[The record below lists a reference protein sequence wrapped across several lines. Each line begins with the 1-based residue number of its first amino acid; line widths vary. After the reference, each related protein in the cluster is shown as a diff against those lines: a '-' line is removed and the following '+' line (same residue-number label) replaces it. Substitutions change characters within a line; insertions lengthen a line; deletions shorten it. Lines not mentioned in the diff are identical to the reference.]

1 MFILSYQIVSDYWV
15 IPNYDILVYFQT
27 YLTLFCGLKKICF
40 TLFCF
45 ANPHDF
51 SHCFTYV
58 VFLVLSRW
66 LWNTF
71 IWKKMWKVP
80 LIVQG
85 PTINWF
91 QWKLTTKLEFWRW
104 NQRFL
109 FSMLLAYHKKSYLI
123 CAEFSKYYVIFIL
136 IFFNL
141 QNWDSQQGRD
151 SCLKI
156 NKYYVIF
163 RK

>member
-1 MFILSYQIVSDYWV
+1 MIT
-15 IPNYDILVYFQT
+15 NYDILVYFQT

-109 FSMLLAYHKKSYLI
+109 FSRYQFSRYRHSSTYTVFWEFEKLCKQKTVLL
-123 CAEFSKYYVIFIL
+123 EEW
-136 IFFNL
+136 FNTKTPK
-141 QNWDSQQGRD
+141 WDSQLFQ
-151 SCLKI
+151 SPLFLAI
-156 NKYYVIF
+156 ILQ
-163 RK
+163 

>member
-15 IPNYDILVYFQT
+15 VPNYDILVYFQT
-27 YLTLFCGLKKICF
+27 YLTLFCGLKKKCF

-109 FSMLLAYHKKSYLI
+109 FSRYKLSADFEGESWGWDWKLWYYKRPS
-123 CAEFSKYYVIFIL
+123 ETWFSTEKV
-136 IFFNL
+136 
-141 QNWDSQQGRD
+141 W
-151 SCLKI
+151 
-156 NKYYVIF
+156 
-163 RK
+163 